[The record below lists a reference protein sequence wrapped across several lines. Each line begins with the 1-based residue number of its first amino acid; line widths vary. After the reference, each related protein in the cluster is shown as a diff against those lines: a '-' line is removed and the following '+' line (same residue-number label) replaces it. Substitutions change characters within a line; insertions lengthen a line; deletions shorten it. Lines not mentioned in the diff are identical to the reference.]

1 MDPLTIVLRFA
12 IVFILSLIFG
22 LERQKTHKPIGFGT
36 YIFVA
41 VGACALS
48 ITAITLSPDNPISL
62 LAAIVTGIGFLGA
75 GALIK
80 TSDKIFGFT
89 SAASIWLF
97 AILGAVIGVGE
108 YYIAL
113 VIYIA
118 VWVVIEIDKELE
130 RRGIGSYQRK
140 LHITATRPFNEEE
153 LKSVISTRFKIF
165 TIDVNKKN
173 KQYSLILSIEGSKA
187 EMNQLPKRLS
197 KIEWIECFSIE

>member
-1 MDPLTIVLRFA
+1 MRFSV
-12 IVFILSLIFG
+12 VFVLSLIFG
-22 LERQKTHKPIGFGT
+22 LERQKCHKPIGFGT

-48 ITAITLSPDNPISL
+48 ITAITLSPENPISL
-62 LAAIVTGIGFLGA
+62 MAAIVTGIGFLGA

-97 AILGAVIGVGE
+97 AILGAVVGVGE

-113 VIYIA
+113 VIYIS
-118 VWVVIEIDKELE
+118 VWIVIEIDKELE

-140 LHITATRPFNEEE
+140 LHITATRPFDGEE
-153 LKSVISTRFKIF
+153 LKSIINIKFKIHN
-165 TIDVNKKN
+165 IDVNKKN
-173 KQYSLILSIEGSKA
+173 KQYSLLLSVEGSKT